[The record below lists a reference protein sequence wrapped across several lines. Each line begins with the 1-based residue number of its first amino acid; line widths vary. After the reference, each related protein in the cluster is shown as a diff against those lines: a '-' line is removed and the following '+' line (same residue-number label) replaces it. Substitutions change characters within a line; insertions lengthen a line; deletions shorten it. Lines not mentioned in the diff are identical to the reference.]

1 VASDF
6 DRDNSIDALLKGAHR
21 TAAAGIGVG
30 AGPVCLDAETLAAWA
45 DGGLDGD
52 RVRAIEAHVA
62 DCARCQAL
70 SAAFFSSDETVAAD
84 APKVVPFRRNPV
96 VYWLPIAAGTIAA
109 SLLIWLGVR
118 DRNEVIPQAQAV
130 VSESRAAEPL
140 QGQQGASA
148 LAAPRGDVAVPAD
161 AKRLQ
166 RKEGNAPPVEQRAD
180 RAKQEAAT
188 ANQFRKVVPEPVA
201 SPTAK
206 TVAPPPPAVMPPAP
220 QPVSAPPI
228 TAQTAPPPPPVATTA
243 SGVGAGVAGGAAG
256 GTRLSSTLR
265 ETVEPRILAEF
276 SSVLARSSTISGLPP
291 TGAVVG
297 GVAGGGGGQGGRG
310 GGGGGR
316 GAAVAMD
323 AVNVAA
329 PPFYW
334 RILSTDVIER
344 SVDRLKWE
352 PVAIDPPVQGLA
364 GGAAP
369 SATVCWIIGRA
380 GLVLRTTDGKEFTRV
395 TQPALVDLIS
405 ITAQDALRAT
415 VTTVGGQTFSTTDG
429 GKNWK

>member
-1 VASDF
+1 MASDF
-6 DRDNSIDALLKGAHR
+6 DRDNSIDALLKGAR
-21 TAAAGIGVG
+21 SDPAQQEAGR
-30 AGPVCLDAETLAAWA
+30 ACLDAETLAAWA
-45 DGGLDGD
+45 DGGLDAD

-70 SAAFFSSDETVAAD
+70 SAAFFSSDETVATG
-84 APKVVPFRRNPV
+84 APKVVPFRRNRV
-96 VYWLPIAAGTIAA
+96 MYWLPIAVGTIAA
-109 SLLIWLGVR
+109 TLVIWLGVR
-118 DRNEVIPQAQAV
+118 DKNEVIPQRQAV
-130 VSESRAAEPL
+130 VSESRAAETQL
-140 QGQQGASA
+140 GQQGTSA

-166 RKEGNAPPVEQRAD
+166 RKEGNAAPVEQRTD
-180 RAKQEAAT
+180 RAKQEATT

-201 SPTAK
+201 SPAAK
-206 TVAPPPPAVMPPAP
+206 ALAPPPPAAPPPP

-228 TAQTAPPPPPVATTA
+228 TAQAAPPPPPVATTA

-256 GTRLSSTLR
+256 GVRQSSVMR
-265 ETVEPRILAEF
+265 ETVEPRVVAEF
-276 SSVLARSSTISGLPP
+276 SSVLARSSTVGGLPP
-291 TGAVVG
+291 TGAAVG
-297 GVAGGGGGQGGRG
+297 GVAGGGGGRGGRGGG

-316 GAAVAMD
+316 GAAIAMD
-323 AVNVAA
+323 AVTVVA

-344 SVDRLKWE
+344 SVDRLGWE
-352 PVAIDPPVQGLA
+352 AVAIDPPARGLA

-380 GLVLRTTDGKEFTRV
+380 GLVLLTTDGKEFTRL
-395 TQPALVDLIS
+395 TQPAPADLIS

-429 GKNWK
+429 GKSWK